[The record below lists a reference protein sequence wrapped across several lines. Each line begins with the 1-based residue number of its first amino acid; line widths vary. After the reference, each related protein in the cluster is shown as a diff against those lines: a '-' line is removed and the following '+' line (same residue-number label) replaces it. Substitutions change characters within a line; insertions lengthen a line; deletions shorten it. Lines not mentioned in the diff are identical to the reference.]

1 MHSKYKI
8 NVIIIVIAW
17 QNFIIVTLAKK
28 KIALPAHSSPEKFLI
43 ILQDPTQMSSPLQ
56 TFPNTLT
63 HSLAVF
69 ISSCALTSCVS
80 FLISIIH
87 IPFVFH
93 GAWAFSE
100 GKDSFSQS
108 STPSMV
114 GSQQVF
120 CSVKCSISKYLKT
133 QLFFKNFP
141 YC

>member
-1 MHSKYKI
+1 MCYYYCCWLIEFYYCHFS
-8 NVIIIVIAW
+8 
-17 QNFIIVTLAKK
+17 QK
-28 KIALPAHSSPEKFLI
+28 KIALPAHSSEKFLI

-80 FLISIIH
+80 FFISIIH

-108 STPSMV
+108 STQSMV
-114 GSQQVF
+114 GSQQMF
-120 CSVKCSISKYLKT
+120 CSIKCSISKYLKT